1 MLIELQ
7 GLKEEMNRGIKEAKK
22 LIEESALQYALSKTS
37 IELGNLDA
45 EKVAETEIGTEVLKI
60 QGRLANRTIRV
71 FKEAIAELDELIDSL
86 EETEEEGEEG
96 ATEEEEFELDAGL
109 IVEVL
114 TLLSR

>member
-7 GLKEEMNRGIKEAKK
+7 GLKEKMNRGIKEAKK
-22 LIEESALQYALSKTS
+22 LIEASAHQYALSKTL
-37 IELGNLDA
+37 IELGQLDA
-45 EKVAETEIGTEVLKI
+45 EEVAEAEAGNELLKI

-96 ATEEEEFELDAGL
+96 ATEEEEFELDDEL
-109 IVEVL
+109 IAEVL
-114 TLLSR
+114 TLLSK